1 MTKTLKNENF
11 ATLVFVFT
19 YYFSKE
25 EKMKKIWNVVAVL
38 FVLATMGLGLAGC
51 ANDTNSSSNGDSNP
65 FVGTWIT
72 TSAMDDGEGE
82 MLWGKYVF
90 DESTVTIYSSSNKI
104 LWSQGYQ
111 SNYSWSGN
119 TCQLQTGYSGSIRG
133 GKLYFSFGDFTV
145 EMERE

>member
-1 MTKTLKNENF
+1 MHDSIIAHKYDRCVSYFTGYLKI
-11 ATLVFVFT
+11 V
-19 YYFSKE
+19 
-25 EKMKKIWNVVAVL
+25 KKKGEAK
-38 FVLATMGLGLAGC
+38 C
-51 ANDTNSSSNGDSNP
+51 YSNP

-72 TSAMDDGEGE
+72 TSAIDDGEGG

-133 GKLYFSFGDFTV
+133 GKLYFSFGDSTV
-145 EMERE
+145 EMERD